1 MNQGDIMG
9 QNSIELR
16 RVTKKFVRTQQP
28 AVDDISLDIPKGAF
42 ITIMGSSG
50 SGKTTLLKM
59 INRIY
64 EPTRGEI
71 FFEGQNIANLKVE
84 EYRKKIGYVIQQI
97 GLFPHMQVAENISVV
112 PKSLKWDKKRTE
124 ERVNYLL
131 ELVHLQPHIYRNRY
145 PSQLSGGQQQRVGLA
160 RAMAA
165 EPAVMLMDEPF
176 GAIDLI
182 TRQSL
187 QEELLEIHKKLEKTI
202 LFVTHDIHEAFKLGE
217 RVIIMHEGKVQQFDT
232 PYNILFRPANE
243 YVKKLISTESIFE
256 KLNVLRV
263 GSIMTPIQSVPSN
276 AISGAREDEPL
287 SSVFGKFIESDHTSL
302 YVENNEGRIVGQ
314 IYWDSFQSI
323 PTFKNEKIEYYV

>member
-1 MNQGDIMG
+1 MG
-9 QNSIELR
+9 QNIIEIR
-16 RVTKKFVRTQQP
+16 RITKKFANARQY
-28 AVDDISLDIPKGAF
+28 AVDDVSLNIPKGAF

-59 INRIY
+59 VNRIY

-71 FFEGQNIANLKVE
+71 FFEGQNIAGLKVE

-97 GLFPHMQVAENISVV
+97 GLFPHMQVFENISVV
-112 PKSLKWDKKRTE
+112 PKSLKWDKSRIE

-131 ELVHLQPHIYRNRY
+131 ELVRLQPHIYRNRY

-165 EPAVMLMDEPF
+165 EPSIMLMDEPF

-217 RVIIMHEGKVQQFDT
+217 QVIIMHEGKVQQFDT
-232 PYNILFRPANE
+232 PYNILFRPAND
-243 YVKKLISTESIFE
+243 YVKKLIATESIFE
-256 KLNVLRV
+256 KLRVLRV
-263 GSIMTPIQSVPSN
+263 GSIMTPIQSVPQN
-276 AISGAREDEPL
+276 AVPGAREDEPL
-287 SSVFGKFIESDHTSL
+287 SSVFGKFIESENRSL
-302 YVENNEGRIVGQ
+302 YVENSDGRIVGQ

-323 PTFKNEKIEYYV
+323 PTFKNGKIEYYV